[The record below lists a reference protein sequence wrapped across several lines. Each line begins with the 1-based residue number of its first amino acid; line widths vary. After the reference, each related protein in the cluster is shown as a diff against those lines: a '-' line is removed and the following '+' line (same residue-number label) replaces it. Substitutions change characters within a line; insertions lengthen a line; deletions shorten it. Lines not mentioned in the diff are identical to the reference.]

1 MLLFDL
7 SDTSRKPKA
16 GERENRMYAFTT
28 RSKMEADI
36 KAGRYLE
43 HGEYDGN
50 LYGTKID
57 SIHEV
62 AEAGR
67 LCILDVH
74 PQVRLGIIIS
84 LPMIL
89 VLITNSEYSDLWR
102 RCELNCVYICL
113 GAEDL
118 EDVRVPALCG
128 FHRCSRV

>member
-1 MLLFDL
+1 MLLDL

-16 GERENRMYAFTT
+16 GERESRMYAFTS

-74 PQVRLGIIIS
+74 PQVRYTRS
-84 LPMIL
+84 
-89 VLITNSEYSDLWR
+89 S
-102 RCELNCVYICL
+102 
-113 GAEDL
+113 
-118 EDVRVPALCG
+118 VRIMSC
-128 FHRCSRV
+128 CMKKM

>member
-1 MLLFDL
+1 MLPLDP
-7 SDTSRKPKA
+7 SDTSRKPKS
-16 GERENRMYAFTT
+16 GERENRMYAFTS

-74 PQVRLGIIIS
+74 PQVRLGIIQS
-84 LPMIL
+84 TDYFLSK
-89 VLITNSEYSDLWR
+89 N
-102 RCELNCVYICL
+102 
-113 GAEDL
+113 G
-118 EDVRVPALCG
+118 
-128 FHRCSRV
+128 